1 MSIII
6 TGASGYVGQELAAA
20 LLASSPDVTVTLTD
34 VVTPEVPASATQ
46 HASRVK
52 CIESDLT
59 VPKVVDE
66 LFNASNRFDTVYLLH
81 GIMSSGSEANFE
93 LGVRVN
99 LDSVRYI
106 LDRLRTVQPGVKVVF
121 TSSLA
126 VYGLAPPGFIIDE
139 TNFPPVPSSSYGT
152 QKLIIETLLND
163 YSRRGFLDGRA
174 VRLPT
179 VTVRAGKPTQAASS
193 FASGIIREPFN
204 GEKAV
209 LPVSRDVEMWI
220 CSPYTVVK
228 NLIHA
233 ATVPKE
239 DFGDSRS
246 VNLPGLKVTV
256 QEMLDALEEVGGKER
271 RALVEEKYDADIDRI
286 VQTWSPHFDPARAL
300 KLGFS
305 GDIPMIENVR
315 QPGRPLH
322 HPPSSLLPPST
333 STSYPLTMA
342 SRRLAFNL
350 NQALRSRAALKAV
363 QPVKRG
369 FASPVTLPST
379 TQSTTLS
386 NGFTIA
392 TEYSPWAQTS
402 TVGVW
407 IDAGSR
413 AETDKTN
420 GTAHFLEHLAFKG
433 TSKRS
438 QHQLEL
444 EIENMGAH
452 LNAYTSRENTVYYAK
467 SFNNDVPK
475 AVDILADILQNS
487 KLEPA
492 SIERERDVILRE
504 QEEVDKQLEEV
515 VFDHL
520 HATAFQQ
527 QPLGRTILGPK
538 ENIQTIT
545 RDNLVDYI
553 KTNYT
558 ADRMVLVGAGG
569 IPHEQLVKLA
579 EQHFGALPSQ
589 PPTSA
594 ARALSAEQKRQPDF
608 IGSEVRIRDDTL
620 PTAHIALAVEGVS
633 WKDDDY
639 FTALVAQ
646 AIVGNWD
653 RAMGNSPYLGS
664 KLSSFVER
672 NNLANSFMSFSTSY
686 SDTGLWGIYLVSE
699 NMTGLDD
706 LIHFALR
713 EWSRLSF
720 NVTAAEVE
728 RAKAQLKASILLSL
742 DGTTAVAE
750 DIGRQI
756 ITTGRRLAPED
767 IERTIGQITE
777 KDVMEFA
784 NRKLWDQDIAMSA
797 VGSIE
802 GILDYNRIRSDMS
815 RNAY

>member
-1 MSIII
+1 
-6 TGASGYVGQELAAA
+6 
-20 LLASSPDVTVTLTD
+20 
-34 VVTPEVPASATQ
+34 
-46 HASRVK
+46 
-52 CIESDLT
+52 
-59 VPKVVDE
+59 
-66 LFNASNRFDTVYLLH
+66 
-81 GIMSSGSEANFE
+81 
-93 LGVRVN
+93 
-99 LDSVRYI
+99 
-106 LDRLRTVQPGVKVVF
+106 
-121 TSSLA
+121 
-126 VYGLAPPGFIIDE
+126 
-139 TNFPPVPSSSYGT
+139 
-152 QKLIIETLLND
+152 
-163 YSRRGFLDGRA
+163 
-174 VRLPT
+174 
-179 VTVRAGKPTQAASS
+179 
-193 FASGIIREPFN
+193 
-204 GEKAV
+204 
-209 LPVSRDVEMWI
+209 
-220 CSPYTVVK
+220 
-228 NLIHA
+228 
-233 ATVPKE
+233 
-239 DFGDSRS
+239 
-246 VNLPGLKVTV
+246 
-256 QEMLDALEEVGGKER
+256 
-271 RALVEEKYDADIDRI
+271 
-286 VQTWSPHFDPARAL
+286 
-300 KLGFS
+300 
-305 GDIPMIENVR
+305 
-315 QPGRPLH
+315 
-322 HPPSSLLPPST
+322 
-333 STSYPLTMA
+333 MA

-350 NQALRSRAALKAV
+350 NQALRSRNALKAI

-369 FASPVTLPST
+369 FASPVALPST

-392 TEYSPWAQTS
+392 TEHSPWAQTS

-433 TSKRS
+433 TNKRS

-467 SFNNDVPK
+467 SFNSDVGK
-475 AVDILADILQNS
+475 SVDILADILQNS
-487 KLEPA
+487 KLEPGA
-492 SIERERDVILRE
+492 IERERDVILRE

-520 HATAFQQ
+520 HATAFQN

-538 ENIQTIT
+538 ENIQTIS
-545 RDNLVDYI
+545 RNNLTDYI

-569 IPHEQLVKLA
+569 IPHEQLVRLA
-579 EQHFGALPSQ
+579 EEHFGSLPSK

-594 ARALSAEQKRQPDF
+594 ALALTAEQKRTPEF
-608 IGSEVRIRDDTL
+608 IGSEVRLRDDTL
-620 PTAHIALAVEGVS
+620 PSAHIALAVEGVS

-639 FTALVAQ
+639 FTALVTQ

-664 KLSSFVER
+664 KLSSIVDHQ
-672 NNLANSFMSFSTSY
+672 NLANSFMSFSTSY

-699 NMTGLDD
+699 NLTRLDD
-706 LIHFALR
+706 LVHFTLR
-713 EWSRLSF
+713 EWSRLTF
-720 NVTAAEVE
+720 NVTSAEVE

-756 ITTGRRLAPED
+756 ITTGRRLTPED

-784 NRKLWDQDIAMSA
+784 SRKLWDQDVAVSA

-802 GILDYNRIRSDMS
+802 GVLDYQRVRADMS
-815 RNAY
+815 RNTL